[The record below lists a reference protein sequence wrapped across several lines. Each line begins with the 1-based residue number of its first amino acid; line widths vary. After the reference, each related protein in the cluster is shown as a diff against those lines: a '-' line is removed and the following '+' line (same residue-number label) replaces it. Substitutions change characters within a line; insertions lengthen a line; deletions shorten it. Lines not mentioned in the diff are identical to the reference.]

1 MSFRDI
7 RDAVGSAHYQK
18 QVDPIK
24 EMLIATKNLVQDEIG
39 RHVEGDEH
47 YDVIIKS
54 YGSEN
59 EGDAAAEQ
67 RKVLEAVEKESP
79 HLDTGVSRKKEHL
92 YKGVGKEELA
102 QLFARVDAGEELTPR
117 EIQVLSELANAVQK
131 AEFVINFGDR
141 IVGPE
146 EHTSNIRYDIKNNAA
161 QVAKVKNLG
170 KRKFIGKDESGEI
183 IVGDRQ
189 EAGGAL
195 YNVLDESVRTLNDAF
210 GGRQGFLDLDPDE
223 IYSAEDLRRMDRA
236 ERRGYSEEFERGIA
250 DFNIRYPLS
259 ERVTYT
265 PPEIEGIETESL
277 RDGIAAHALH
287 SVMNSKESGELIKL
301 ATKWSQLIY
310 AIANEARTND
320 RLLER
325 DKDREA
331 RLEEFLDEL
340 HTAELDA
347 KQLRILMEWMDF
359 TINIDHLE
367 DPSSLPGKIY

>member
-7 RDAVGSAHYQK
+7 RNAVGNAHFQK

-24 EMLIATKNLVQDEIG
+24 EMLIATTQLVEEEIG
-39 RHVEGDEH
+39 RHVDGDED
-47 YDVIIKS
+47 YDVVIKS
-54 YGSEN
+54 YGSAN
-59 EGDAAAEQ
+59 EGKAATEQ
-67 RKVLEAVEKESP
+67 KEVLEAAQKDSP
-79 HLDTGVSRKKEHL
+79 HLDMGIRNKKEHL
-92 YKGVGKEELA
+92 YKGVEKKVLNN
-102 QLFARVDAGEELTPR
+102 LFSRVRAGEELTPR
-117 EIQVLSELANAVQK
+117 EIQILSELATAVQK

-170 KRKFIGKDESGEI
+170 KRKFIGKDESGEV

-189 EAGGAL
+189 EAAGAL
-195 YNVLDESVRTLNDAF
+195 YNIMDESVQTLNDAF
-210 GGRQGFLDLDPDE
+210 GGQQGFLDLDPDE
-223 IYSAEDLRRMDRA
+223 MYSAEDLERMDRA

-259 ERVTYT
+259 ERVTYN
-265 PPEIEGIETESL
+265 PPEIDGIETESL
-277 RDGIAAHALH
+277 RDGIVAHALH
-287 SVMNSKESGELIKL
+287 SVVSNKDTGELIKL

-320 RLLER
+320 RLMER

-347 KQLRILMEWMDF
+347 KQLKILMEWMDF